1 MALLDWQQALGRLV
15 EARSAGRELGP
26 VRDLLAGL
34 DLADADRSW
43 LEQVTY
49 SRGFALTSFVPRW
62 WRETRVRRSARLT
75 FAALGDEAQA
85 HLHDYL
91 RAVPNFTLFFVPEGI
106 AFIDYIDAQPVSDV
120 VHAVARFERAMW
132 NVRSTLPAASAPVSL
147 APDDG
152 PLARHAAAALVRF
165 DAEPALVLAAVLTG
179 QRPPDAADEPHYAL
193 VAPGVPG
200 MWRPATTAEAL
211 AFSACAPTSTA
222 HALQSLPG
230 VTPALVAAL
239 WADRALIS
247 ADARRAEPDV
257 ACMDLRRAH

>member
-34 DLADADRSW
+34 DLADADRTW
-43 LEQVTY
+43 LEQVTH

-75 FAALGDEAQA
+75 FAVLGDEAQA
-85 HLHDYL
+85 HLQDYL

-106 AFIDYIDAQPVSDV
+106 AFIDHIDARPVSDL

-132 NVRSTLPAASAPVSL
+132 RVRSTLPAMTTPVSV

-152 PLARHAAAALVRF
+152 PLARHTAAAVVRF

-179 QRPPDAADEPHYAL
+179 QPPPDPAGEPHYAL

-211 AFSACAPTSTA
+211 AFSACEPTSTA

-239 WADRALIS
+239 RADQALVP
-247 ADARRAEPDV
+247 AEARRAEPGI
-257 ACMDLRRAH
+257 AGTDLGAH